1 VFVSLIWRS
10 KETGIKAQAC
20 DEGGPVGQ
28 CRRQCVN
35 SKAAVADKDEIASR
49 QPAAELQQALSRQS
63 VSNLCFCPFFWSY
76 RSEGHNNV
84 STPRP

>member
-1 VFVSLIWRS
+1 MFVLLIWRS

-49 QPAAELQQALSRQS
+49 QPAAELQQALSRPVCQQFMLLS
-63 VSNLCFCPFFWSY
+63 FLLVVSL
-76 RSEGHNNV
+76 
-84 STPRP
+84 